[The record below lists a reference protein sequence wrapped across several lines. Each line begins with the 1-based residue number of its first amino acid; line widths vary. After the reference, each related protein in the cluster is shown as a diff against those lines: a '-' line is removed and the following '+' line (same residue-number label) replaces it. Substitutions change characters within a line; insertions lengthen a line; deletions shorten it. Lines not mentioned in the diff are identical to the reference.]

1 MNETVTEELARNVK
15 KTTTPSTSDAT
26 SFNCRLCKKA
36 FIHECFVIIKE
47 KNLQSYALVFIK
59 MKLEY
64 KSLYKSLQNKFSLTS
79 YF

>member
-47 KNLQSYALVFIK
+47 KKSTVLCVSFNQNAIRIQNFIQ
-59 MKLEY
+59 
-64 KSLYKSLQNKFSLTS
+64 KSSK
-79 YF
+79 